1 MEKLKP
7 VILGTYKLEYSST
20 IIVKKEDA
28 EEIVSKIEKEGKH
41 VETSPGLPMT
51 EEEFLKSIPE
61 ENRKK
66 LSKKENL
73 SASYVTIDLYDKIMN
88 PPSDLK

>member
-1 MEKLKP
+1 MNKLKP

-61 ENRKK
+61 EKRKK
-66 LSKKENL
+66 LSEKNL

-88 PPSDLK
+88 PPPDLK